1 MYYFF
6 DKILCILKIKNSIMT
21 YNTYSICLKPLN
33 YLRWRL
39 TGAKAG
45 DGGGATVMARGS
57 PDK

>member
-1 MYYFF
+1 MHY
-6 DKILCILKIKNSIMT
+6 DIQLIREIRQQ
-21 YNTYSICLKPLN
+21 PLN

-45 DGGGATVMARGS
+45 EVGEMMVRAGGATAMAHGS

>member
-1 MYYFF
+1 
-6 DKILCILKIKNSIMT
+6 MT